1 MTELRDLMPE
11 LARRMAEDFDW
22 AHKAFFFA
30 EVLMDYAAIL
40 DYISDIFLLPDP
52 EPAKEAAEAIQAF
65 LQDKERREGLKNR
78 LRTIL
83 EDWEKKTEGQGAKIR
98 IVPKDWPD
106 DELPF

>member
-1 MTELRDLMPE
+1 MTDMRDLMPE
-11 LARRMAEDFDW
+11 LAKRLAEDFDW

-30 EVLMDYAAIL
+30 DVLIEYSAIL
-40 DYISDIFLLPDP
+40 DYATDIFLLPDP

-65 LQDKERREGLKNR
+65 LKGHETREGLKNR
-78 LRTIL
+78 LRAIL
-83 EDWEKKTEGQGAKIR
+83 EDWEKKTKGQGAKIR